1 MQKYLNKQIGQRIKE
16 LRKIKGYSQ
25 ERLAEALDIAT
36 NSLSYIESGHGFM
49 TLTTLDKMCRVLGV
63 EPFEIFQFRR
73 IENKEEMYGYI
84 IKKLEFIK
92 DNDEKLNHLYMYI
105 KNFI

>member
-1 MQKYLNKQIGQRIKE
+1 MTSDLNKQIGQRIKE

-92 DNDEKLNHLYMYI
+92 DNNEKLNHLYMYI

>member
-1 MQKYLNKQIGQRIKE
+1 MTSDLNKQIGQRIKE

>member
-1 MQKYLNKQIGQRIKE
+1 MTSDLNKQIGQRIKE

-49 TLTTLDKMCRVLGV
+49 TLTTLDKMCKVLGV

-73 IENKEEMYGYI
+73 IENKEDMYNYI
-84 IKKLEFIK
+84 KNKLEFIK

>member
-1 MQKYLNKQIGQRIKE
+1 MTSDLNKQIGQRIKE

-73 IENKEEMYGYI
+73 IENKENMYNYI
-84 IKKLEFIK
+84 KNKLEFIK